1 MKDEGQ
7 GLRVSVSVSVKMD
20 VWKVAGIARGLHKRG
35 GMQHAKHLKQTADA
49 APAGRV

>member
-7 GLRVSVSVSVKMD
+7 GLRVSVSVSVKME
-20 VWKVAGIARGLHKRG
+20 VAGIARGLHKRG